1 MNSIPLSKLE
11 RLTHI
16 YVRRLKRLRTYI
28 AGAKRGDSQ
37 LIEEMKTEIARIA
50 KNTKSLLSILR
61 GIEENSRDV
70 LTLPAEEREKLTLL
84 MFFIVEYIVKEG
96 REILGSDEA
105 EKLEDMN
112 SVLRVL
118 DAVER
123 YARSILTISETEQQH
138 DI

>member
-1 MNSIPLSKLE
+1 MSSIPLSKLE

-28 AGAKRGDSQ
+28 AGAKRGDLQ
-37 LIEEMKTEIARIA
+37 LVEEMKTEIARIA

-84 MFFIVEYIVKEG
+84 MFFIVEYIVREG

-105 EKLEDMN
+105 AKLEDMT
-112 SVLRVL
+112 SVLMTL

-123 YARSILTISETEQQH
+123 YARNILTISEIEQ
-138 DI
+138 